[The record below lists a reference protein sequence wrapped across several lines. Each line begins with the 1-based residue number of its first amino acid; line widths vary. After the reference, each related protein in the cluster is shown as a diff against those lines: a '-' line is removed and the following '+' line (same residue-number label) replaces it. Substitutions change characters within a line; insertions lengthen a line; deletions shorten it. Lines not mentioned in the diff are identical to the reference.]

1 MRPPCRRH
9 RHCCARAALLRACR
23 IAARVPHCCGPELN
37 CCARAALLRACR
49 IAARV
54 PHCCAGWEAAR
65 VAGSPEH
72 LAEDPGGLVI
82 IFTAMLSRSAGLPQ
96 PGRCESLEAKI
107 EEPWAARLPESLS
120 GKAPEDPPSGI
131 RYRKA

>member
-1 MRPPCRRH
+1 MRR
-9 RHCCARAALLRACR
+9 CAPHAAAIG

-49 IAARV
+49 IAARGGK
-54 PHCCAGWEAAR
+54 PRGL
-65 VAGSPEH
+65 P
-72 LAEDPGGLVI
+72 DPLNISLRTRAGLVI
-82 IFTAMLSRSAGLPQ
+82 IFTAMVSRSAGLPQ